1 MPNKAPQPLL
11 EPHQLGDL
19 LLPNRV
25 VMAPLTRGRARN
37 PEHVPNDLMREYY
50 EQRSTAGLIITE
62 GTWVSED
69 GKGWIGAPGIYNSAQ
84 GDAWRKITDAVHAKG
99 GRIFSQL
106 WHQGAVSHPSF
117 FPDGRLPL
125 APSAIDPKQLV
136 YVADGTAMTGTPRE
150 MTRPDIRL
158 AVADFR
164 NAARIAMDAGF
175 DGIQLQAG
183 FVYLMQ
189 QFMHELT
196 NLRTDEYGGSIENR
210 TRFLFEVLD
219 AVLEVWPSN
228 RVGVKTGPMMNER
241 GIFTAVDSTLP
252 TFEYV
257 YDKLNAYNLSHVFL
271 MRQMGDLSKTPIAAL
286 AGDAVIHHFRKIY
299 HGQMILNVGI
309 TPEHGNDLIS
319 AGLGD
324 FIAFGREYIANP
336 DLVERI
342 RLHAP
347 LNEQRPEG
355 YYGETAFGYTD
366 YPFLSQKEEPVRPGA
381 MDDGAFLMKSEQ
393 SSRR

>member
-1 MPNKAPQPLL
+1 MPNGAPQPLL
-11 EPHQLGDL
+11 EPHRLGDL
-19 LLPNRV
+19 LLPNRA
-25 VMAPLTRGRARN
+25 VMAPLTRGRALN
-37 PEHVPNDLMREYY
+37 PGHVPNDLMREYY

-69 GKGWIGAPGIYNSAQ
+69 GQGWIGAPGIYNSAQ
-84 GDAWRKITDAVHAKG
+84 GEAWRKITDAVHAKG
-99 GRIFSQL
+99 GRMFAQL

-125 APSAIDPKQLV
+125 APSAIDPNQMV
-136 YVADGTAMTGTPRE
+136 YVNDGTAMTGTPRE
-150 MTRPDIRL
+150 MTRPEIRH

-196 NLRTDEYGGSIENR
+196 NPRTAVYGGSIENR

-241 GIFTAVDSTLP
+241 GLFTAVDSTLP

-257 YDKLNAYNLSHVFL
+257 YDKLNAYHLSHVFL
-271 MRQMGDLSKTPIAAL
+271 MRQMADLSKTPIAAL

-309 TPEHGNDLIS
+309 TREHANDLIA

-324 FIAFGREYIANP
+324 FVAFGREYIANP
-336 DLVERI
+336 DFIERV
-342 RLHAP
+342 RLKVS
-347 LNEQRPEG
+347 LNELRPEAF
-355 YYGETAFGYTD
+355 YGPSPVGYTD
-366 YPFLSQKEEPVRPGA
+366 YPSLTQDQIESLTRGPVRA
-381 MDDGAFLMKSEQ
+381 HINDY
-393 SSRR
+393 

>member
-1 MPNKAPQPLL
+1 
-11 EPHQLGDL
+11 
-19 LLPNRV
+19 
-25 VMAPLTRGRARN
+25 
-37 PEHVPNDLMREYY
+37 MREYY
-50 EQRSTAGLIITE
+50 EQRSSAGLIISE

-69 GKGWIGAPGIYNSAQ
+69 GQGWDGAPGIYNSEQ

-99 GRIFSQL
+99 GRIFAQL

-125 APSAIDPKQLV
+125 APSAIDPKQMI
-136 YVADGTAMTGTPRE
+136 YVAGGTAMTGTPRE
-150 MTRPDIRL
+150 MTGADIRQ
-158 AVADFR
+158 AIANFH
-164 NAARIAMDAGF
+164 NAAQIAMDAGF
-175 DGIQLQAG
+175 DEIQLQAG
-183 FVYLMQ
+183 FVYLIQ

-196 NLRTDEYGGSIENR
+196 NLRTDKYGGSIENR
-210 TRFLFEVLD
+210 ARFLFEVLD
-219 AVLEVWPSN
+219 AVLEVWPSK

-241 GIFTAVDSTLP
+241 GLFTAVDSTLA

-257 YDKLNAYNLSHVFL
+257 YDKLNTYDLSHVFL
-271 MRQMGDLSKTPIAAL
+271 MRQMADLSDTPIAAL
-286 AGDAVIHHFRKIY
+286 AGDSVIHHFRKIY

-309 TPEHGNDLIS
+309 TREHANDLIS

-324 FIAFGREYIANP
+324 FVAFGREYIANP

-366 YPFLSQKEEPVRPGA
+366 YPFLSQNADSV
-381 MDDGAFLMKSEQ
+381 KSGEIDEL
-393 SSRR
+393 SHA

>member
-1 MPNKAPQPLL
+1 M
-11 EPHQLGDL
+11 
-19 LLPNRV
+19 LPNRV
-25 VMAPLTRGRARN
+25 VMAPLTRGRALN
-37 PEHVPNDLMREYY
+37 PGHVPNDLMREYY

-84 GDAWRKITDAVHAKG
+84 GNAWRKITDAVHAKG

-125 APSAIDPKQLV
+125 APSAIDPKQMV

-150 MTRPDIRL
+150 MTRADIRQ

-241 GIFTAVDSTLP
+241 GLFTAIDSTLT

-271 MRQMGDLSKTPIAAL
+271 MRQMADLSKTPIAAL
-286 AGDAVIHHFRKIY
+286 AGDAAIHHFRKIY

-309 TPEHGNDLIS
+309 TPEHANDLIS

-342 RLHAP
+342 QLHAP

-381 MDDGAFLMKSEQ
+381 MDDGAFLMKI
-393 SSRR
+393 